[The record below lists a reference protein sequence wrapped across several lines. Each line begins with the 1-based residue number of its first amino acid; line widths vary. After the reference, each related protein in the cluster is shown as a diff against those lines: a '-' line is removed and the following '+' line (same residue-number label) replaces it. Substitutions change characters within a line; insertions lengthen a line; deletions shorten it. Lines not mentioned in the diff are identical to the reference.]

1 MKHLV
6 SIKEV
11 RQVIADNDLNVTASR
26 SGSGEIIVYSH
37 FASDVPALAVMLR
50 NRNIVIDLTKTAT
63 GNYVGSICTKYMME
77 GAK

>member
-11 RQVIADNDLNVTASR
+11 RQVITDNDLNVTASR
-26 SGSGEIIVYSH
+26 SGSGEITVYSH

-50 NRNIVIDLTKTAT
+50 NRNIMIDLTKTAT
-63 GNYVGSICTKYMME
+63 GKYVGSICTRYKLE
-77 GAK
+77 EAK